1 LACAAGRAGIA
12 NKPQPAMNTT
22 QAANLEC
29 MGVSFADAKFIC
41 VPAGGLNLGSSSRLA
56 SPTTRWIMP
65 LASRNVHGEKLKP
78 PELI

>member
-29 MGVSFADAKFIC
+29 MGVSFDDAKFI
-41 VPAGGLNLGSSSRLA
+41 LRFRSRP
-56 SPTTRWIMP
+56 PTRLVQQI
-65 LASRNVHGEKLKP
+65 GKP
-78 PELI
+78 HNWVDHVSGFQKCPWRKAEAD